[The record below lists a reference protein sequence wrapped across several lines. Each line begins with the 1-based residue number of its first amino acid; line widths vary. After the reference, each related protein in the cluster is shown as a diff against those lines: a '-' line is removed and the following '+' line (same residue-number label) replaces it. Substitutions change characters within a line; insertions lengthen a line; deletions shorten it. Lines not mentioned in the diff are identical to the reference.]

1 MRANGQR
8 RLAAAGAPAPALPAV
23 PRAAVPT
30 VTYVLFVV
38 MAGGTLPTPVYA
50 LYAQR
55 LHLSPPVVAL
65 VFAAYAVGIVAALL
79 LFGGLSDK
87 IGRRATLVPALVVA
101 AASSVVFIALPTL
114 PGLFAGRLL
123 SGVSVGL
130 TTGAATAYLRELH
143 PSPPRA
149 ALVASVTNMA
159 GLGSGALLSGVLVE
173 YAPSPE
179 VLPYTVLIALLLPGA
194 ALALLPERAAAR
206 GGGIRPQRIGVPPAV
221 RRPFTAAAV
230 AVFASFALLG
240 LLAALAGNFLVEGL
254 HNHSRLAVGL
264 VAFSAFGSAGAAQL
278 LAVRVTPRA
287 GLVAGMTAVPVGLAL
302 IVAGLSAAS
311 LPAFLC
317 GSVLGGAGAGTSF
330 KSGLALV
337 TSQAAPDRV
346 SELVSGYFVAAYLG
360 LTVPVVGVAVLL
372 AEGTL
377 MTAAGVFAGVV
388 TVLCLGSIGVTAA
401 LGNRTPTRRTPP

>member
-1 MRANGQR
+1 
-8 RLAAAGAPAPALPAV
+8 
-23 PRAAVPT
+23 
-30 VTYVLFVV
+30 
-38 MAGGTLPTPVYA
+38 
-50 LYAQR
+50 
-55 LHLSPPVVAL
+55 
-65 VFAAYAVGIVAALL
+65 
-79 LFGGLSDK
+79 
-87 IGRRATLVPALVVA
+87 
-101 AASSVVFIALPTL
+101 
-114 PGLFAGRLL
+114 
-123 SGVSVGL
+123 
-130 TTGAATAYLRELH
+130 
-143 PSPPRA
+143 
-149 ALVASVTNMA
+149 
-159 GLGSGALLSGVLVE
+159 
-173 YAPSPE
+173 
-179 VLPYTVLIALLLPGA
+179 
-194 ALALLPERAAAR
+194 
-206 GGGIRPQRIGVPPAV
+206 
-221 RRPFTAAAV
+221 
-230 AVFASFALLG
+230 SFALLG

-254 HNHSRLAVGL
+254 HNHSHLAVGL

-278 LAVRVTPRA
+278 LAVRVPPRA

-337 TSQAAPDRV
+337 TSRATPDRV

>member
-1 MRANGQR
+1 MRVNGQR
-8 RLAAAGAPAPALPAV
+8 RPAAAGAPAPALPAV

-50 LYAQR
+50 LYTQR

-149 ALVASVTNMA
+149 ALIASVTNMA

-179 VLPYTVLIALLLPGA
+179 VLPYTVLITLLLPGA
-194 ALALLPERAAAR
+194 ALALL
-206 GGGIRPQRIGVPPAV
+206 
-221 RRPFTAAAV
+221 
-230 AVFASFALLG
+230 
-240 LLAALAGNFLVEGL
+240 
-254 HNHSRLAVGL
+254 
-264 VAFSAFGSAGAAQL
+264 
-278 LAVRVTPRA
+278 
-287 GLVAGMTAVPVGLAL
+287 
-302 IVAGLSAAS
+302 
-311 LPAFLC
+311 
-317 GSVLGGAGAGTSF
+317 
-330 KSGLALV
+330 
-337 TSQAAPDRV
+337 
-346 SELVSGYFVAAYLG
+346 
-360 LTVPVVGVAVLL
+360 
-372 AEGTL
+372 
-377 MTAAGVFAGVV
+377 
-388 TVLCLGSIGVTAA
+388 
-401 LGNRTPTRRTPP
+401 

>member
-23 PRAAVPT
+23 PRTAVPT

-50 LYAQR
+50 LYVQR

-149 ALVASVTNMA
+149 ALIASVTNMA

-179 VLPYTVLIALLLPGA
+179 VLPYTVLIVLLLPGA
-194 ALALLPERAAAR
+194 ALVLLPERVVAR

-221 RRPFTAAAV
+221 RRPFAAAAV

-240 LLAALAGNFLVEGL
+240 LLAALAGNFLVQGL
-254 HNHSRLAVGL
+254 HNHSHLAVGL

-278 LAVRVTPRA
+278 LAGRMTPRA
-287 GLVAGMTAVPVGLAL
+287 GLVAGMTAVPLGLAL
-302 IVAGLSAAS
+302 IVTGLSAAS
-311 LPAFLC
+311 LPVFLC

-401 LGNRTPTRRTPP
+401 LGNRTSTRRTPP